1 MFIRYIILTIAWSIH
16 RSGCLDPGCRF
27 NCTKGIGCFTYDT
40 TDSHTFE
47 FDVACWDAY
56 DSNVTEKFYLV
67 LDENEKPYFTDA
79 SK

>member
-27 NCTKGIGCFTYDT
+27 NCTKGRGCFTYDT
-40 TDSHTFE
+40 TESNTFE

-67 LDENEKPYFTDA
+67 LDENEKPYFTD
-79 SK
+79 SE